1 MNTNQDN
8 AKSPQDE
15 MRSKLLIKLIP
26 TVQKKGF
33 QSLRMDEIAKYMD
46 VSKATMYKYFAS
58 KEEII
63 EGVVNSFVQY
73 INELTVQSLDTVQS
87 FDTKFRQLFEQ
98 AILLAAYISDTFL
111 DELKVMYPDLYNS
124 LKEAMKRR
132 EDQISSF
139 YQEGKEKGIFNDV
152 NERLIFLQEDVLV
165 RAMLD
170 MKFLML
176 HHMTLHQVLLDF
188 YTLIKLQLFKA
199 EKLEVTNDSDVIQK
213 IDYMAQKITR
223 DLL

>member
-8 AKSPQDE
+8 TKSPQDE

-26 TVQKKGF
+26 TVRKKGF

-46 VSKATMYKYFAS
+46 ISKATMYKYFAS

-111 DELKVMYPDLYNS
+111 DELKVVYPDLYNS

-132 EDQISSF
+132 EDKILSF

-176 HHMTLHQVLLDF
+176 HHMTLNQVLLDF
-188 YTLIKLQLFKA
+188 YKLIKLQLFKA

-213 IDYMAQKITR
+213 IDYMTQKITR

>member
-26 TVQKKGF
+26 TVRKKGF

-132 EDQISSF
+132 EDKISSF

-176 HHMTLHQVLLDF
+176 HHMTLNQVLLDF
-188 YTLIKLQLFKA
+188 YKLIKLQLFKA

-213 IDYMAQKITR
+213 IDYMTQKITR

>member
-8 AKSPQDE
+8 AKSSQDE

-26 TVQKKGF
+26 TVRKKGF
-33 QSLRMDEIAKYMD
+33 QTLRMDEIAKYMD

-87 FDTKFRQLFEQ
+87 FDTKFRELFEQ

-132 EDQISSF
+132 EDQISAF
-139 YQEGKEKGIFNDV
+139 YQDGKEKGIFNDV

-176 HHMTLHQVLLDF
+176 HHMTLNQVLLDF
-188 YTLIKLQLFKA
+188 YKLIKLQLFKA

>member
-26 TVQKKGF
+26 TIRKKGF
-33 QSLRMDEIAKYMD
+33 QTLRMDEIAKYMD

-87 FDTKFRQLFEQ
+87 FDTKFRELFEQ

-132 EDQISSF
+132 EDQISAF

-176 HHMTLHQVLLDF
+176 HHMTLNQVLLDF
-188 YTLIKLQLFKA
+188 YKLIKLQLFKA

-223 DLL
+223 DL

>member
-1 MNTNQDN
+1 MNNNQDN
-8 AKSPQDE
+8 AKSHQEE
-15 MRSKLLIKLIP
+15 MRNKLLIKLIP
-26 TVQKKGF
+26 TIRKKGF
-33 QSLRMDEIAKYMD
+33 QTLRMDEIAKYMD

-58 KEEII
+58 KEDII

-87 FDTKFRQLFEQ
+87 FDNKFQELFEQ
-98 AILLAAYISDTFL
+98 SILLTAYISDTFL

-124 LKEAMKRR
+124 LKKAMKRR
-132 EDQISSF
+132 EDQISAI

-152 NERLIFLQEDVLV
+152 NERLIFLQGDVLV

-176 HHMTLHQVLLDF
+176 HNMTLNQVLLD
-188 YTLIKLQLFKA
+188 YYKLIKLQLFKA
-199 EKLEVTNDSDVIQK
+199 EKMEVTNDSDVIQK

-223 DLL
+223 NL

>member
-26 TVQKKGF
+26 TVRKKGF

-98 AILLAAYISDTFL
+98 SILLAAYISDTFL

-176 HHMTLHQVLLDF
+176 HHMTLNQVLLDF
-188 YTLIKLQLFKA
+188 YKLIKLQLFKA

-213 IDYMAQKITR
+213 IDYMTQKITR